1 MVVWGVVSSEIEQVI
16 EFFGS
21 RHEAERMLRD
31 VLRDEPEW
39 LDQFRIERIELG
51 AESLN

>member
-21 RHEAERMLRD
+21 RHEAQR
-31 VLRDEPEW
+31 VLAEIVRDEPHWE
-39 LDQFRIERIELG
+39 DVFRIERIELG
-51 AESLN
+51 RESLN

>member
-21 RHEAERMLRD
+21 LEEAER
-31 VLRDEPEW
+31 VLAVIVRDEPESGW
-39 LDQFRIERIELG
+39 TISASSASSSAPSR
-51 AESLN
+51 

>member
-21 RHEAERMLRD
+21 LEDAERMIAE

-39 LDQFRIERIELG
+39 HEQLRVERIEIG
-51 AESLN
+51 TDSTN